1 MGLAL
6 NMHVAEFKCFDR
18 RKQRLTDVVRALNL
32 RAAEIKPFATGD
44 RHPAVPVA
52 EQHLPSIGQ
61 NAR

>member
-1 MGLAL
+1 MRI
-6 NMHVAEFKCFDR
+6 AEVKWLDHR
-18 RKQRLTDVVRALNL
+18 MQRLTDVARALNL
-32 RAAEIKPFATGD
+32 RAAEIKPFPTGD